1 MDMAGLV
8 KRLRTARWAN
18 HAVVLLRILIGF
30 AFLPAAL
37 KKVLDQPFTDP
48 ANSGRFHDFLDAFH
62 ATGPF
67 YQFVGVIQLLAALLL
82 STQYF
87 ALAGALLA
95 LPVLTAI
102 TVFVW
107 STIGLTPTA
116 VVASLMLL
124 GIVGLLVWDVERW
137 RGIFDPR
144 AAPADTAVPI
154 DLRPW
159 MWCGAAIWVSYI
171 AVCIAHGGIYRPRGA
186 ELDNPAF
193 YILPAIALMPIAT
206 WLWSRRKH

>member
-1 MDMAGLV
+1 LLELLQ
-8 KRLRTARWAN
+8 RLRRARWAN
-18 HAVVLLRILIGF
+18 LCVINLRILIGF
-30 AFLPAAL
+30 AFVPAAL

-67 YQFVGVIQLLAALLL
+67 YQFVGVVQLAAALLL
-82 STQYF
+82 STQRF
-87 ALAGALLA
+87 ALLGAFVA

-124 GIVGLLVWDVERW
+124 GIAGLLLWDLERW
-137 RGIFDPR
+137 RGLISS
-144 AAPADTAVPI
+144 APAGVPEPSPVP
-154 DLRPW
+154 LRPW
-159 MWCGAAIWVSYI
+159 MICGAVVWALYLG
-171 AVCIAHGGIYRPRGA
+171 VCLAKGGVYRPRGMA
-186 ELDNPAF
+186 LHDPAF
-193 YILPAIALMPIAT
+193 YALVAIGLSPFVT
-206 WLWSRRKH
+206 WFVTRRRSS